1 MEGVLT
7 WMESSRLARII
18 LENAWVFPS
27 LEILHFLGLI
37 LLIGSLYVID
47 LRFIGVAPR
56 IPYKAVL
63 PFIPISILG
72 FGINLVTGTMFLFTD
87 PDHYYTNLAF
97 RLKMAA
103 VVLAGL
109 NALWFKIAADEVLTA
124 DDSAAVPR
132 PMVKWIAGLSML
144 LWTSVIVFGRLIPYL

>member
-7 WMESSRLARII
+7 WMEGSALAHAI
-18 LENAWVFPS
+18 LEHAWVFPT

-63 PFIPISILG
+63 PFIPISVLG
-72 FGINLVTGTMFLFTD
+72 FGINLVTGILFLFTD
-87 PDHYYTNLAF
+87 PPHYYSNLAF
-97 RLKMAA
+97 RLKMMV

-109 NALWFKIAADEVLTA
+109 NALWFRFAVDEVLTA
-124 DDSAAVPR
+124 DGDVAVP
-132 PMVKWIAGLSML
+132 PPIVKWIAGLSML
-144 LWTSVIVFGRLIPYL
+144 LWTSVIVLGRLIPYL

>member
-1 MEGVLT
+1 MEGVLA
-7 WMESSRLARII
+7 WMEGSWLAHAI
-18 LENAWVFPS
+18 LETAWVFPT

-72 FGINLVTGTMFLFTD
+72 FGINLVTGIMFLLTD
-87 PDHYYTNLAF
+87 PPHYYSNLAF
-97 RLKMAA
+97 RLKMGV

-109 NALWFKIAADEVLTA
+109 NALWF
-124 DDSAAVPR
+124 
-132 PMVKWIAGLSML
+132 
-144 LWTSVIVFGRLIPYL
+144 